1 MSMIYLKIILISR
14 MMYKMPEKKWVF
26 DTVVLSNFFLSE
38 ALFILEERY
47 RKCGFITSQVYD
59 EISAGIAEFP
69 KLKFID
75 RLIEDRTF
83 KLVALSLLQSKDF
96 RELIGHLGKS
106 EASCIAFA
114 KEQHA
119 TVVTD
124 DRAARNQCSLMKIP
138 FTGTV
143 GILKASLLDGHLSL
157 PRADEIL
164 STMIAAG
171 FYSPIRSLADIA

>member
-1 MSMIYLKIILISR
+1 
-14 MMYKMPEKKWVF
+14 MPEKKWVF

-38 ALFILEERY
+38 ALFILEKRY
-47 RKCGFITSQVYD
+47 RKCGFITWQVYD
-59 EISAGIAEFP
+59 EVSAGIAEFP
-69 KLKFID
+69 KLKLID
-75 RLIEDRTF
+75 KLIKDKTF
-83 KLVALSLLQSKDF
+83 KLVALSLLQRQEF
-96 RELIGHLGKS
+96 RKLIGHLGKG

-114 KEQHA
+114 KEQNA

-124 DRAARNQCSLMKIP
+124 DRAARKQCSLMKIS

-157 PRADEIL
+157 SLADEIL
-164 STMIAAG
+164 YTMIEAG